1 MRDFYI
7 ALILCFIP
15 SMSVSAQAQTD
26 LKNFGLVGPVK
37 TLRLQSTEIP
47 LINGKFGDPREKPL
61 QLFTFDKEGHKIE
74 QELHNPDGTLLL
86 RLLEKYDANGFRSE
100 GSEYDGSGKLTW
112 RNTFQYEFD
121 SQGRILTLS
130 IFDRDGNF
138 YERMIMNY
146 DSSGF
151 MTDSTTCDRNGHV
164 TNKSIFT
171 RDRNGALLEFTLL
184 NSNGVVI
191 QRQIPSPTQ
200 SVSVE
205 NNEDGTLRRRQIRN
219 TPVREDVDSRGNWTK
234 LTSKSVITQ
243 SGKSEEI

>member
-1 MRDFYI
+1 
-7 ALILCFIP
+7 
-15 SMSVSAQAQTD
+15 
-26 LKNFGLVGPVK
+26 
-37 TLRLQSTEIP
+37 
-47 LINGKFGDPREKPL
+47 
-61 QLFTFDKEGHKIE
+61 
-74 QELHNPDGTLLL
+74 
-86 RLLEKYDANGFRSE
+86 
-100 GSEYDGSGKLTW
+100 
-112 RNTFQYEFD
+112 
-121 SQGRILTLS
+121 
-130 IFDRDGNF
+130 
-138 YERMIMNY
+138 MNY

-234 LTSKSVITQ
+234 QTSKSVITQ
-243 SGKSEEI
+243 SGKSEEIIEVLHRTITYY